1 MSANSTRRFSDR
13 VENYIKY
20 RPHYPRAM
28 WDFFRDTLHMKA
40 GNVVA
45 DIGSGTGILTEPL
58 VQAGQKVYAVEPNR
72 EMREAAEQLLHHEAG
87 FISIDGTAEQTTLPE
102 NSVDMVVAAQAF
114 HWFDRARAKVEF
126 HKIIRLGGLVVLI
139 WNDRR
144 IDTTPF
150 LRDYE
155 QLLMSL
161 ATDYAE
167 VNHRNIDDEALRE
180 FFAPHSYATAVF
192 DNVQYF
198 DYEGLAGRL
207 LSSSYAPLPGH
218 PKHEP
223 MMTALRDIFDRS
235 AHAGKVAFEY
245 DTRVYYGLMK

>member
-1 MSANSTRRFSDR
+1 MSANPTQCFSDR

-28 WDFFRDTLHMKA
+28 WEFFRDTLHMKA

-45 DIGSGTGILTEPL
+45 DVGSGTGILTEPL
-58 VQAGQKVYAVEPNR
+58 IRAGQQVYAIEPNR
-72 EMREAAEQLLHHEAG
+72 EMREAAERLLHHEAG

-102 NSVDMVVAAQAF
+102 NSVDMIVAAQAF
-114 HWFDRARAKVEF
+114 HWFDRARTKVEF
-126 HKIIRLGGLVVLI
+126 RRIIRPGGIVALI

-144 IDTTPF
+144 TDTTPF
-150 LRDYE
+150 LQKYE
-155 QLLMSL
+155 NLLISL

-167 VNHRNIDDEALRE
+167 VNHRNIDDEALQE
-180 FFAPHSYATAVF
+180 FFAPHSYDTIAF

-207 LSSSYAPLPGH
+207 LSSSYAPLVGH
-218 PKHEP
+218 PRHEP
-223 MMTALRDIFDRS
+223 MMATLREIFDCY
-235 AHAGKVAFEY
+235 AEAGRVTFEY
-245 DTRVYYGLMK
+245 DTRVYYGTIK